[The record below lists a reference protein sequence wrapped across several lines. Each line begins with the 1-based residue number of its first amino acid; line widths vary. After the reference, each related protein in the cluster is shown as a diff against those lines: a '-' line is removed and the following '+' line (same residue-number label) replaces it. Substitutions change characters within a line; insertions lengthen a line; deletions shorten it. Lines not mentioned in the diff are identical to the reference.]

1 MSAFEQSVQPEP
13 VQPEPA
19 GQDAQHPAQQ
29 ALAALAEG
37 GVEFDIQALQRTR
50 QPPQQRSRRADSL
63 RCARQLAIHRRI

>member
-1 MSAFEQSVQPEP
+1 MSAPEQSVQPEQVQSEQ

-37 GVEFDIQALQRTR
+37 GVEFDVQALLRSAPASPSAKK
-50 QPPQQRSRRADSL
+50 PP
-63 RCARQLAIHRRI
+63 C